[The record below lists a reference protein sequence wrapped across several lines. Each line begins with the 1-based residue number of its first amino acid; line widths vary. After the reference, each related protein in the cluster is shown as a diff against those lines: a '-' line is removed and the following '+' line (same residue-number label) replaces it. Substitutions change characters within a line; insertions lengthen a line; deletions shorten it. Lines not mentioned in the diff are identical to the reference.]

1 MKLLYLLLMLLFLAL
16 LSCRS
21 PQFSTANNM
30 RNIPGQVYLKDGSTL
45 DGEITVNLES
55 SFGGREYIKFRKR
68 NDKNFEKIP
77 ITDIDELAIGNEF
90 YEAKYVDFGF
100 TGDRLRFLKRL
111 TKRDSKIQ
119 FYEFYQRETR
129 TQNTSNGGTFTTT
142 DNDYSYFIET
152 SANEKNRVWNIEGR
166 RVVPNFEDKVSEI
179 VKDCPALSEKI
190 KQKQK
195 GYFYAQVS
203 LNRFK
208 RIDTW
213 MTIIDEYNTCK

>member
-1 MKLLYLLLMLLFLAL
+1 MLLFFAL

-30 RNIPGQVYLKDGSTL
+30 RNVYGQVYLKDGTTL

-68 NDKNFEKIP
+68 EDKNFEKIP
-77 ITDIDELAIGNEF
+77 INDIDELAIRNE
-90 YEAKYVDFGF
+90 YYKAKYIDFGF
-100 TGDRLRFLKRL
+100 SGDRLRFLKRL

-119 FYEFYQRETR
+119 FYEFYRRET
-129 TQNTSNGGTFTTT
+129 NTRNYSNGGTYTTEE
-142 DNDYSYFIET
+142 NSYSYFIET
-152 SANEKNRVWNIEGR
+152 SNNENNRVWNIEGR

-179 VKDCPALSEKI
+179 VKDCTTLSDKI

-195 GYFYAQVS
+195 GYFYAQIS
-203 LNRFK
+203 LGRNK
-208 RIDTW
+208 KIDTW
-213 MTIIDEYNTCK
+213 MTIIDEYNTCR